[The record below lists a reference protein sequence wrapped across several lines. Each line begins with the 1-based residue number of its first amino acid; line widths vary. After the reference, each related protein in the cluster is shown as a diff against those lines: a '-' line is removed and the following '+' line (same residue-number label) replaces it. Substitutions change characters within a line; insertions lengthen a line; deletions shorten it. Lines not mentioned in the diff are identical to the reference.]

1 MARSSPFLGSRKV
14 QVSSG
19 EINFVNMQT
28 MNWYKQSIR
37 RGAMGG
43 MGLFCIALGMLWT
56 GCGSEAAEVPITEK
70 HAAGTRQM
78 TVARLEVDGMMCEV
92 ACGSK
97 IRKELL
103 ELAGV
108 ANADIDFEADRE
120 RNFAE
125 VEFDPSQLGVEDL
138 IRQIQA
144 IADGIYEVKQ
154 VEVTHFAQSGEL

>member
-1 MARSSPFLGSRKV
+1 
-14 QVSSG
+14 
-19 EINFVNMQT
+19 MQT
-28 MNWYKQSIR
+28 KNRHKQGTR
-37 RGAMGG
+37 TLLLAG
-43 MGLFCIALGMLWT
+43 MGWFCIALGMMWA
-56 GCGSEAAEVPITEK
+56 GCATEAAEVPITEK

-120 RNFAE
+120 RNYAE
-125 VEFDPSQLGVEDL
+125 VEFDPSQLGAEDL